1 MSENHRYRKRTFKVY
16 LFDEELQLLNDK
28 ANALGMTKSAY
39 IRDLILFGQARKADD
54 KNYEK
59 VIYELNKIGS
69 NINQLAYIANAE
81 FSTNGIEVL
90 SLLYP
95 FLSLRSGTKRNEN
108 VSLSLFFLYNSSCR
122 ELGIL

>member
-39 IRDLILFGQARKADD
+39 IRDSILFGQARKADD

-90 SLLYP
+90 SLLSHYQ
-95 FLSLRSGTKRNEN
+95 
-108 VSLSLFFLYNSSCR
+108 
-122 ELGIL
+122 ELLEQFDELTAIVKGSDF

>member
-69 NINQLAYIANAE
+69 NINQLAYIANTE

-90 SLLYP
+90 PLLSHYQ
-95 FLSLRSGTKRNEN
+95 
-108 VSLSLFFLYNSSCR
+108 
-122 ELGIL
+122 ELLEQFDELTAIVKGSDF